1 MANSLTSI
9 CLDMNSICPFFFE
22 HFILQIQ
29 FFHDFVEILSV
40 TSLSAFSD
48 SFVALC
54 TQGVELGYIM
64 LSLSHLHIILFAI
77 TLVHFSSA
85 FTY

>member
-1 MANSLTSI
+1 M
-9 CLDMNSICPFFFE
+9 
-22 HFILQIQ
+22 ILWK
-29 FFHDFVEILSV
+29 FSSV
-40 TSLSAFSD
+40 KSLSASSD

-64 LSLSHLHIILFAI
+64 LSLSNLHIILFAI